1 MNLTG
6 QTSQLQK
13 QSKFG
18 FRNIFMVDKVIGV
31 SRFRI
36 YLLRFFYLVNAVLLG
51 GTVFN
56 EIFTHKELWQP
67 LPGVAFS
74 FWAAFSLLA
83 ILGILH
89 PLKMIPLLLVQFSYK
104 LFWLIIVA
112 YPLWSAGHLTG
123 SPAQGLAEIN
133 FKGIL
138 VDMLVIPW
146 PFVFKNY
153 ILKSKK
159 VNGFIGTIHS

>member
-6 QTSQLQK
+6 QTSQLK
-13 QSKFG
+13 KPKLT
-18 FRNIFMVDKVIGV
+18 FRNIFKIDQEIGV

-83 ILGILH
+83 ILGVLH

-138 VDMLVIPW
+138 VDLLVIPW
-146 PFVFKNY
+146 PFVLKDY
-153 ILKSKK
+153 ILRSKK
-159 VNGFIGTIHS
+159 MNGFISSIHS